1 MRAANNARGT
11 GNIIHQ
17 NIMAFY
23 GQKINELAV
32 KTEADEGKLAVV
44 FQSLLFEPCQIVV
57 VIALAM
63 PQTASPVRKCDAGH
77 DGTYLFPLDALPC
90 QQGGC
95 KGLWFAHAEGTMG
108 KLRLE
113 LFYGVE

>member
-32 KTEADEGKLAVV
+32 KTEADEGK
-44 FQSLLFEPCQIVV
+44 P
-57 VIALAM
+57 AL
-63 PQTASPVRKCDAGH
+63 
-77 DGTYLFPLDALPC
+77 
-90 QQGGC
+90 
-95 KGLWFAHAEGTMG
+95 
-108 KLRLE
+108 
-113 LFYGVE
+113 